1 MTRYRSAPSFAH
13 DRPTRLGVLLINLGT
28 PDAPT
33 TTAVRRYLAQFLSDP
48 RVIEIPRALWAPFLH
63 GVILNSRPAKSAQ
76 KYATI
81 WTKDGS
87 PLLVHSLRQKTLM
100 QGYLGQRLK
109 DLGLPSDFA
118 QVALGMRYGQPSIES
133 AMAKLEAEGC
143 DRVLVLPLYPQYSSS
158 TTASALDAI
167 NDSTGR
173 QRRVPALRVVGAYHD
188 DPGYINALVQSVN
201 EYWVRNGRPDK
212 LLFSFHGMPRR
223 TLALGDPYH
232 CQCQKTARLVAT
244 ELGLKL
250 NGEQAMVT
258 FQSRF
263 GRAAWLTPY
272 TQPTLV
278 ALAKEGVG
286 RVDVVCPGFVSDCLE
301 TLEEIAQEGQA
312 AFLKAGGREFHYI
325 GCLNERP
332 AWIAALADLAVRNL
346 GGWLEP
352 PPDAS
357 ARELTEARAKALGAK
372 Q

>member
-1 MTRYRSAPSFAH
+1 
-13 DRPTRLGVLLINLGT
+13 
-28 PDAPT
+28 
-33 TTAVRRYLAQFLSDP
+33 
-48 RVIEIPRALWAPFLH
+48 
-63 GVILNSRPAKSAQ
+63 
-76 KYATI
+76 
-81 WTKDGS
+81 
-87 PLLVHSLRQKTLM
+87 
-100 QGYLGQRLK
+100 
-109 DLGLPSDFA
+109 
-118 QVALGMRYGQPSIES
+118 
-133 AMAKLEAEGC
+133 
-143 DRVLVLPLYPQYSSS
+143 
-158 TTASALDAI
+158 
-167 NDSTGR
+167 
-173 QRRVPALRVVGAYHD
+173 
-188 DPGYINALVQSVN
+188 VQSVN

-223 TLALGDPYH
+223 TLARGDPYH

-272 TQPTLV
+272 THPTLL
-278 ALAKEGVG
+278 ALAKERVG

-325 GCLNERP
+325 ACLNERP

>member
-1 MTRYRSAPSFAH
+1 MARYRSAPSFAH

-33 TTAVRRYLAQFLSDP
+33 TAAVRRYLAQFLSDP
-48 RVIEIPRALWAPFLH
+48 RV
-63 GVILNSRPAKSAQ
+63 
-76 KYATI
+76 
-81 WTKDGS
+81 
-87 PLLVHSLRQKTLM
+87 
-100 QGYLGQRLK
+100 
-109 DLGLPSDFA
+109 
-118 QVALGMRYGQPSIES
+118 
-133 AMAKLEAEGC
+133 
-143 DRVLVLPLYPQYSSS
+143 
-158 TTASALDAI
+158 
-167 NDSTGR
+167 
-173 QRRVPALRVVGAYHD
+173 
-188 DPGYINALVQSVN
+188 
-201 EYWVRNGRPDK
+201 NGI
-212 LLFSFHGMPRR
+212 PRR

-232 CQCQKTARLVAT
+232 CHCQKTARLVAA

-250 NGEQAMVT
+250 NGEQAMLT

-278 ALAKEGVG
+278 ALAKERVG

-312 AFLKAGGREFHYI
+312 AFLKAGGGEFHYI
-325 GCLNERP
+325 ACLNERP

-346 GGWLEP
+346 GGWLEA

-372 Q
+372 

>member
-1 MTRYRSAPSFAH
+1 MPGYRSAASFAH

-28 PDAPT
+28 PEAPT
-33 TTAVRRYLAQFLSDP
+33 TAAVRRYLAQFLSDP
-48 RVIEIPRALWAPFLH
+48 RVVEIPRLLWTPILH
-63 GVILNSRPAKSAQ
+63 GVILNSRPARSAQ

-118 QVALGMRYGQPSIES
+118 KVALGMRYGQPSIES
-133 AMAKLEAEGC
+133 AMAKLEADGC
-143 DRVLVLPLYPQYSSS
+143 DRILVLPLYPQYSAA

-167 NDSTGR
+167 NDFTRG
-173 QRRVPALRVVGAYHD
+173 QRRVPAMRVVDAYHD
-188 DPGYINALVQSVN
+188 DKGYIDAVVQSVN

-212 LLFSFHGMPRR
+212 LLFSFHGVPRR
-223 TLALGDPYH
+223 TLERGDPYH
-232 CQCQKTARLVAT
+232 CHCQKTARLVAT
-244 ELGLKL
+244 ELGLKQ
-250 NGEQAMVT
+250 EQSLTT

-263 GRAAWLTPY
+263 GRAQWLTPY
-272 TQPTLV
+272 TESTLV
-278 ALAKEGVG
+278 ALAKEKVG

-312 AFLKAGGREFHYI
+312 AFLKGGGREFHYI
-325 GCLNERP
+325 PCLNERP

-352 PPDAS
+352 PPDEP
-357 ARELTEARAKALGAK
+357 ARAATLARAKALGAK

>member
-1 MTRYRSAPSFAH
+1 MGRYRSGPPFAH
-13 DRPTRLGVLLINLGT
+13 DRPTRLGVLLVNLGT
-28 PDAPT
+28 PEAPT
-33 TTAVRRYLAQFLSDP
+33 TAAVRRYLAQFLSDP
-48 RVIEIPRALWAPFLH
+48 RVIEIPRALWVPILH
-63 GVILNSRPAKSAQ
+63 GVILNSRPARSAQ

-87 PLLVHSLRQKTLM
+87 PLLIHSLRQKTLL

-118 QVALGMRYGQPSIES
+118 HVALGMRYGQPSIES
-133 AMAKLEAEGC
+133 ALEKLATEGC
-143 DRVLVLPLYPQYSSS
+143 DRVLVLPLYPQYSAS

-167 NDSTGR
+167 NDFTR
-173 QRRVPALRVVGAYHD
+173 LQRRVPAVRVVDSYHD

-201 EYWVRNGRPDK
+201 EYWVRNGRPEK
-212 LLFSFHGMPRR
+212 LLFSFHGVPKR
-223 TLALGDPYH
+223 TLEQGDPYH
-232 CQCQKTARLVAT
+232 CHCQKTARLVAV
-244 ELGLKL
+244 ELGLKREEML
-250 NGEQAMVT
+250 VT

-263 GRAAWLTPY
+263 GRAQWLTPY

-278 ALAKEGVG
+278 ALAKERVA

-312 AFLKAGGREFHYI
+312 AYLRAGGKEFHYI
-325 GCLNERP
+325 PCLNERP

-352 PPDAS
+352 PPDAA
-357 ARELTEARAKALGAK
+357 ARERTRARARAFGAK
-372 Q
+372 E